1 MFSDLVKATRSF
13 RNFDPTYR
21 ISDEIMVS
29 LVELCRYTPSTAN
42 SQSIKFAYAN
52 SENLCEKIFPMLG
65 WAGYIKENKP
75 PYDGNVPAAYIL
87 VCFDIDVANEIE
99 IDAGICAQT
108 IVLGAMDMGIGA
120 CMIGSFDKQKATELF
135 NLPSNIKPRL
145 MIALGR
151 PKETVEIVDIKDGDV
166 KYYRDGKYKHIVP
179 KRTTDELIINSKH

>member
-13 RNFDPTYR
+13 RNFDPSYR
-21 ISDEIMVS
+21 LSDDLMTGLI
-29 LVELCRYTPSTAN
+29 ELCRYTPSTAN
-42 SQSIKFAYAN
+42 SQSIKFAYAC
-52 SENLCEKIFPMLG
+52 SEESCAKVFPMLG
-65 WAGYIKENKP
+65 WAGYLKENKP
-75 PYDGNVPAAYIL
+75 PYDGNVPAGYIL
-87 VCFDIDVANEIE
+87 ICFDTDISHEIE

-120 CMIGSFDKQKATELF
+120 CMIGSFDKKKASELF

-166 KYYRDGKYKHIVP
+166 RYYRDGKEKHIVP
-179 KRTTDELIINSKH
+179 KRTVSELTLPKLD